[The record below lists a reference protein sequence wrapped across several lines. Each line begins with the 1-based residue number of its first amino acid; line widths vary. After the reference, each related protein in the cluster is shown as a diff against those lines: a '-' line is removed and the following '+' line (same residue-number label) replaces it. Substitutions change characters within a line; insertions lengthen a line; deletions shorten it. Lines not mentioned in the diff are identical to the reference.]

1 MQLKRIGAR
10 WRASRKPLASLYDRH
25 PDALAASR
33 HPRGVRAVPLDQVAG
48 TARHPSQNTADFL
61 PLPQLRGQNWEAR
74 WQRIQEATQE
84 LVILPSIELLQ
95 VGDEYWVVD
104 GHNRVAAALRN
115 GAAAIDGD
123 VTELLLPGIA
133 SEGHQGSTQGSLVGS
148 EELRQAGEGRFSP
161 TLLVR
166 PPEATRDEIARLATD
181 LDALANDGEGEP
193 GEPAGPP
200 DGGGAN
206 PSRGEP

>member
-10 WRASRKPLASLYDRH
+10 WRASREPLASLYDRH
-25 PDALAASR
+25 PNALAASR
-33 HPRGVRAVPLDQVAG
+33 HPRGVRAVPLDQITG
-48 TARHPSQNTADFL
+48 TARYPSQNTADFL

-74 WQRIQEATQE
+74 WQRIRAATQE
-84 LVILPSIELLQ
+84 LAILPSIELLQ

-115 GAAAIDGD
+115 GAVAIDGD

-161 TLLVR
+161 TSLVR
-166 PPEATRDEIARLATD
+166 PTEPTRDEIARLATE
-181 LDALANDGEGEP
+181 LEALAEGAEP
-193 GEPAGPP
+193 GPREDTEPP
-200 DGGGAN
+200 DGAD
-206 PSRGEP
+206 PPEGEA